1 MQFQSAEYI
10 RSAGTPEQFLR
21 DSLPKAVFAGRSN
34 VGKSS
39 VINRLTGRKNLARV
53 GASPGKTRQIHYFLA
68 DNQLYLVDLP
78 GYGYAKVPKEEK
90 ARWAR
95 LMERFFRDEGKRIS
109 AGVFIVDIRHS
120 PTADDVTMREWFR
133 DSGCPLL
140 VVANK
145 LDKLKKREVEPAL
158 SCIRETLALHDT
170 EILIPFSA
178 EKGDGK
184 EELTAYLLDVCV
196 GDTGTGQRGNLSS

>member
-1 MQFQSAEYI
+1 MQFQSAEYV

-21 DSLPKAVFAGRSN
+21 DPLPKVVFAGRSN

-68 DNQLYLVDLP
+68 DERLYLVDLP
-78 GYGYAKVPKEEK
+78 GYGYAKVSKEER
-90 ARWAR
+90 ARWAK
-95 LMERFFRDEGKRIS
+95 LMERFFRDEGPRIS
-109 AGVFIVDIRHS
+109 MGVMIVDIRHK
-120 PTADDVTMREWFR
+120 PTADDVTMYQWFR
-133 DSGCPLL
+133 ESGCPLV

-145 LDKLKKREVEPAL
+145 LDKLKKREIEPAL
-158 SCIRETLALHDT
+158 ACIRETLGLREADAL
-170 EILIPFSA
+170 IAFSA

-184 EELTAYLLDVCV
+184 EALTAQLWDL
-196 GDTGTGQRGNLSS
+196 RGAP